1 MVSLKELQEIFR
13 TVFDDNSLIISA
25 DTTAMDIEDWDS
37 LSHIELIENIEKK
50 YNVKF
55 TTAEVMSLKN
65 VGEFLTLLNK
75 KVEN

>member
-13 TVFDDNSLIISA
+13 TVFDDSSLIISA